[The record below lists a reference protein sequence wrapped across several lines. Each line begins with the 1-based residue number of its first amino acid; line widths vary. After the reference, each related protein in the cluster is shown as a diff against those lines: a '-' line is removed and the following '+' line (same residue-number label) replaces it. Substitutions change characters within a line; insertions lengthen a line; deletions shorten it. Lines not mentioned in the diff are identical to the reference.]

1 MRQIPLGQ
9 TGLTVSEI
17 CLGTMTWGTR
27 NSAAEGHAQIDA
39 GLDHGVNFLDTAEM
53 YPVAPIKA
61 ETVGDSEA
69 VIGSWI
75 AKGGVRDRLV
85 IATKI
90 TGEGQ
95 DAVRN
100 GAPIDGPTLRAA
112 CEASLKRLNV
122 ETIDLYQLHW
132 PNRAAYHFRDNWAF
146 DPRGTTRE
154 QIEAHMVEILQV
166 SADLMAEGKIR
177 AIALSNESVWG
188 AAKWLSLAQT
198 HGLPRMASVQN
209 EYSLLCRQF
218 DSDWAEFSVLE
229 DMPLLAFSPLA
240 TGLLTGKYQGD
251 KTPAGSRREKVP
263 ALGGRISPRVFGAV
277 DAYLDIAV
285 DAGID
290 PAQMAVAW
298 CRTRP
303 FTTIPIIGAVS
314 LAQLSN
320 VLAAADLTLPP
331 DVLARIEA
339 AHRAHPMPY

>member
-1 MRQIPLGQ
+1 
-9 TGLTVSEI
+9 
-17 CLGTMTWGTR
+17 
-27 NSAAEGHAQIDA
+27 
-39 GLDHGVNFLDTAEM
+39 
-53 YPVAPIKA
+53 
-61 ETVGDSEA
+61 
-69 VIGSWI
+69 
-75 AKGGVRDRLV
+75 
-85 IATKI
+85 
-90 TGEGQ
+90 
-95 DAVRN
+95 
-100 GAPIDGPTLRAA
+100 
-112 CEASLKRLNV
+112 
-122 ETIDLYQLHW
+122 
-132 PNRAAYHFRDNWAF
+132 
-146 DPRGTTRE
+146 
-154 QIEAHMVEILQV
+154 
-166 SADLMAEGKIR
+166 
-177 AIALSNESVWG
+177 
-188 AAKWLSLAQT
+188 
-198 HGLPRMASVQN
+198 MASVQN